1 MLNMHVCAGC
11 NIALYYNTAFCY
23 LMQRRYLD
31 AARAFNTGLA
41 YINRCWSLS
50 SQARDSSGMQQW

>member
-1 MLNMHVCAGC
+1 MLSLDSSEALTLSLRVGAGC

-41 YINRCWSLS
+41 YINRC
-50 SQARDSSGMQQW
+50 QPC